1 MACGRAPEAPSAPT
15 SDTAIEAP
23 SGFAVAA
30 VNGEASDGRPA
41 LTVRFTR
48 PLAQA
53 QDLGQFLKV
62 TDSEGKA
69 VDGAWITDDGERI
82 ARFPHVKAQQEF
94 TVEVLPGVVAADGS
108 TLTEGLT
115 RKVQSVDL
123 PPAAGFASQGSILPS
138 IGTDGLPI
146 VSVNINEV
154 DVEFFKVRAESLPRF
169 LSEFQGGGRRGYWD
183 LDQLKRIADSVY
195 LNRFVINASAN
206 ERKVSHLPVHQI
218 AELEA
223 PGVYFAVLKQSG
235 QFDSQFQTTYF
246 VRSDIGIHSR
256 VHGDKLW
263 VATRSLADG
272 EALSGVEVS
281 ILDANGAVVVKGV
294 SDGDG

>member
-1 MACGRAPEAPSAPT
+1 MSMLAPDCHHPALQTPGECWKPWPRLLWAASLLLLVACGRAPEAPSAPT

-123 PPAAGFASQGSILPS
+123 PPADAQAIDGFMDLRE
-138 IGTDGLPI
+138 PI
-146 VSVNINEV
+146 FFV
-154 DVEFFKVRAESLPRF
+154 D
-169 LSEFQGGGRRGYWD
+169 
-183 LDQLKRIADSVY
+183 
-195 LNRFVINASAN
+195 
-206 ERKVSHLPVHQI
+206 
-218 AELEA
+218 
-223 PGVYFAVLKQSG
+223 
-235 QFDSQFQTTYF
+235 
-246 VRSDIGIHSR
+246 
-256 VHGDKLW
+256 
-263 VATRSLADG
+263 
-272 EALSGVEVS
+272 
-281 ILDANGAVVVKGV
+281 
-294 SDGDG
+294 